1 MEDFRREFLTKKYLS
16 TFLLL
21 GIFAL
26 AIPLTVNL
34 LKQQQLLRS
43 RAAEEPPIVYKGESV
58 KVNTSLPVTDP
69 AYYTTTD
76 PTVQVEL
83 RSPLGDPRP

>member
-1 MEDFRREFLTKKYLS
+1 MEDFRREFLTKNNLIA
-16 TFLLL
+16 FLLL

-26 AIPLTVNL
+26 SIPLTVSL
-34 LKQQQLLRS
+34 LKEQQRLRS
-43 RAAEEPPIVYKGESV
+43 KAAEEPPIVFKGDSV
-58 KVNTSLPVTDP
+58 KVNSTLPITDP